1 MTAHLLFDSISR
13 NTGDIAIGIAGR
25 QVLAARGIDSD
36 YVDPFADADAP
47 LIIGGGELIREV
59 GDDFYDH
66 YRRTGSHIL
75 NAAGVWPTSTDL
87 DYLRDYQFVSAR
99 SEVEVDHLRTWVP
112 DARLVPCTTTLLESP
127 HFELDGIEPG
137 ETVVGIHLVPHTLR
151 LLENMVDL
159 VNRIPHKK
167 VFIPFTHYNL
177 DASFMR
183 SMPFDWSN
191 SFVLPD
197 LAPLELHSV
206 IRQMSY
212 LITSSLHA
220 SIFAYSQ
227 GVSFGAVHQPKIE
240 NYFRDRG
247 LGEFIIRDEREFV
260 DVVDRLEHGG
270 FDASAQVAA
279 DKAVVNEVYDEY
291 ARILGAQP
299 ASDSAAGPASPTGDA
314 AGEAGTT
321 ERDRILLGQSSSV
334 ISDRDLALSIVE
346 ARREAAVNEAAD
358 AQRSLQDVTGRY
370 DELLTRWWVKRGLAI
385 SRQVG
390 PLRVR
395 LRERIGRLRRR

>member
-66 YRRTGSHIL
+66 YRRAGGHIL

-299 ASDSAAGPASPTGDA
+299 ASDSAAGPGGRPPARKPPPGPPRRRPAGGRRRPRTPPRRRASRRSSRC
-314 AGEAGTT
+314 TT
-321 ERDRILLGQSSSV
+321 
-334 ISDRDLALSIVE
+334 
-346 ARREAAVNEAAD
+346 ARR
-358 AQRSLQDVTGRY
+358 T
-370 DELLTRWWVKRGLAI
+370 
-385 SRQVG
+385 SR
-390 PLRVR
+390 
-395 LRERIGRLRRR
+395 